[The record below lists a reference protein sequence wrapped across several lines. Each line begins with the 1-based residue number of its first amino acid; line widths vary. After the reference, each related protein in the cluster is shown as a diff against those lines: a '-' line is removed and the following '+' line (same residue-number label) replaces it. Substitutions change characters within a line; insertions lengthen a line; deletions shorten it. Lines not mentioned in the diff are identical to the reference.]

1 MKLQNHP
8 TARIAE
14 VIAAVAAGETRPAV
28 AARYGMS
35 VSAVEQAVNRWHGW
49 KPPVAAPFSVQHRC
63 LQCREVFAAEARGNW
78 ICATCKS
85 AERWRA

>member
-1 MKLQNHP
+1 MKMQHAP
-8 TARIAE
+8 TPRIAE

-49 KPPVAAPFSVQHRC
+49 TPPVVAPVVQHRC
-63 LQCREVFAAEARGNW
+63 LQCRTLFQAESRVIW
-78 ICATCKS
+78 ICNPCKQ

>member
-8 TARIAE
+8 TPRIAE

-28 AARYGMS
+28 AARLGMS
-35 VSAVEQAVNRWHGW
+35 ENAVAQALDRWRYW
-49 KPPVAAPFSVQHRC
+49 KPPAVAPVVQHRC
-63 LQCREVFAAEARGNW
+63 LQCREVFAAEHRGNW
-78 ICATCKS
+78 VCATCKS

>member
-14 VIAAVAAGETRPAV
+14 VIAAVAAGETRAAV

-49 KPPVAAPFSVQHRC
+49 KPAVVAPFSVQHRC
-63 LQCREVFAAEARGNW
+63 LQCRTLFQAESRVIW
-78 ICATCKS
+78 ICNPCKQ